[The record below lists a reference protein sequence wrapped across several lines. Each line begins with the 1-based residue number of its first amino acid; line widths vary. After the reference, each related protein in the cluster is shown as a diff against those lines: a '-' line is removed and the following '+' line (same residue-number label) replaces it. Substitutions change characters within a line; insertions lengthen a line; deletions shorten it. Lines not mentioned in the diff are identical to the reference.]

1 LSLLVEKKKDS
12 KYNGEKRKYENTNN
26 GHGQQSIE
34 KIKQNEQH

>member
-1 LSLLVEKKKDS
+1 MTINIPLTCASKD
-12 KYNGEKRKYENTNN
+12 ENTNY